1 METVIVILL
10 VVLGGQALYIQ
21 HLLEEIQDL
30 KKKKEGQK
38 IEIVSTKGN
47 WWEQ

>member
-1 METVIVILL
+1 METIIVILL

-21 HLLEEIQDL
+21 HLHEEIKSL
-30 KKKKEGQK
+30 RKKKEEQK